1 MAFYG
6 CSSLSSIVIPNG
18 VTSIEHAAFEK
29 CSGLT
34 SIIIPEGVT
43 SIGSEAF
50 RECKKITSITI
61 PKSLKS
67 IGQMAFVDCYFL
79 SSVYISDMKA
89 WCNISINGQFA
100 TPFHEADHLFLNGVE
115 IKDLVIPEGVT
126 TISNYS
132 FSHCSFLSSLS
143 IPNSVTSIGS
153 SAFSECSGLTSVTIP
168 GSVTT
173 IGSFAF
179 SGCSGLTT
187 LTIPRSVTTIGSS
200 AFSSSGLTSLTIPG
214 SVTSIGSGAFSNC
227 KELISVTLPE
237 NLTAL
242 EGSTFYG
249 CKKLSSITIPEKVTS
264 IGDSDFNGCN
274 GLTSVTIPDN
284 VTTIGAEAFENCSSL
299 KSINIPKSVTSI
311 GYMAFQN
318 CNSLTSVIISDL
330 KAWCGIEFKT
340 EYSNPLSIVKK
351 LIINDVEVKDLVIPE
366 GVTSLGNY
374 AFTGCNGLTSVTI
387 PDGVTLGEGVF
398 MECSGLTSVSIPDN
412 VIFNGAV
419 IFAGCSSLKAI
430 NLPSSLINVPPLLLA
445 GCSSLESITIPANV
459 VKIWQ
464 RSFIQCNNLKH
475 VKSRA
480 TTPPTLEADAFDNY
494 NITLIVPDE
503 SKSNYQGTSPW
514 SNFSEIKTT
523 SEIKHKLVY
532 QVDGVEY
539 KSYDIEE
546 GETIIPEPAPTKEGY
561 IFSGWSDIP
570 ETMPAR
576 DVVVTGNF
584 TQNYLGKCATPTIS
598 YNNGKLAFS
607 CATDGVEFVSEITS
621 DDIKKHYGNE
631 ISLTK
636 TYKVSVYATK
646 EGYENSDVATKEI
659 KVDDGDLNGDN
670 ILTITDVM
678 ILLDKIL
685 K

>member
-1 MAFYG
+1 
-6 CSSLSSIVIPNG
+6 
-18 VTSIEHAAFEK
+18 
-29 CSGLT
+29 
-34 SIIIPEGVT
+34 
-43 SIGSEAF
+43 
-50 RECKKITSITI
+50 
-61 PKSLKS
+61 
-67 IGQMAFVDCYFL
+67 MAFVDCYSL

-89 WCNISINGQFA
+89 WCNISINDQFA

-126 TISNYS
+126 AISNYS
-132 FSHCSFLSSLS
+132 FGGCSFLSSLS
-143 IPNSVTSIGS
+143 ISNSVTSIGS
-153 SAFSECSGLTSVTIP
+153 S
-168 GSVTT
+168 
-173 IGSFAF
+173 AF

-200 AFSSSGLTSLTIPG
+200 AFSRCSGLTSLTIPG

-227 KELISVTLPE
+227 NELISVTLPE

-311 GYMAFQN
+311 GYNAFQN
-318 CNSLTSVIISDL
+318 CNSLTSVIIPDL
-330 KAWCGIEFKT
+330 KTWCGIDFKT
-340 EYSNPLSIVKK
+340 EASNPLSIVKK
-351 LIINDVEVKDLVIPE
+351 LVINDVEVKDLVIPE

-430 NLPSSLINVPPLLLA
+430 NLPSSLTNVPPLLLA

-546 GETIIPEPAPTKEGY
+546 GETITPEPAPTKEGY
-561 IFSGWSDIP
+561 TFSGWSTIPATMPAKDVTVTGTFTINKYTLTFIVGGNVYETRTLEYGSTIIVPEMPELTGYTFTWGEYP
-570 ETMPAR
+570 ETMPAHDITIEGNYTVGINLVQVDQGNQHIEIYTVDGQR
-576 DVVVTGNF
+576 VNRMQRGVNIIRRGSKAVKVVR
-584 TQNYLGKCATPTIS
+584 
-598 YNNGKLAFS
+598 
-607 CATDGVEFVSEITS
+607 
-621 DDIKKHYGNE
+621 
-631 ISLTK
+631 
-636 TYKVSVYATK
+636 
-646 EGYENSDVATKEI
+646 
-659 KVDDGDLNGDN
+659 
-670 ILTITDVM
+670 
-678 ILLDKIL
+678 
-685 K
+685 